1 MENIENIE
9 RAAAILA
16 LIGVIWIAVLAFQA
30 GDIFWGVFSLICPVI
45 VALIYGFLHFDS
57 SNNRFDSSNNRG
69 GNTVAPV
76 ILIIVGLVLGGV
88 KLTERVL

>member
-57 SNNRFDSSNNRG
+57 RNNQG

>member
-1 MENIENIE
+1 MENFENLE
-9 RAAAILA
+9 RAGAILA

-30 GDIFWGVFSLICPVI
+30 GDIFWDIFALICPVL

-57 SNNRFDSSNNRG
+57 SENRT
-69 GNTVAPV
+69 GNTVPPV

-88 KLTERVL
+88 KLTEGVL

>member
-1 MENIENIE
+1 MENFENLE
-9 RAAAILA
+9 RAGAILA

-30 GDIFWGVFSLICPVI
+30 GDIFSGIFALICPVL

-57 SNNRFDSSNNRG
+57 SENRT
-69 GNTVAPV
+69 GNTVPPV

-88 KLTERVL
+88 KLTEGVL

>member
-1 MENIENIE
+1 MENLESLE
-9 RAAAILA
+9 RAGAILA

-30 GDIFWGVFSLICPVI
+30 GDIFWGIFSLICPVL

-57 SNNRFDSSNNRG
+57 SGNRS

-88 KLTERVL
+88 KLTEGVL

>member
-9 RAAAILA
+9 RAGAILA
-16 LIGVIWIAVLAFQA
+16 MIGVIWIAVLAFQA

-45 VALIYGFLHFDS
+45 VALIYGFLHFNSSDNRDS
-57 SNNRFDSSNNRG
+57 SDNRG

-76 ILIIVGLVLGGV
+76 ILIIVGLVLGGA
-88 KLTERVL
+88 KLTERVI

>member
-1 MENIENIE
+1 MENFENIE
-9 RAAAILA
+9 RAGAILA

-30 GDIFWGVFSLICPVI
+30 GDILWGIFALICPVL

-57 SNNRFDSSNNRG
+57 NDNRS

>member
-1 MENIENIE
+1 MENFENIE
-9 RAAAILA
+9 RAGAILA

-30 GDIFWGVFSLICPVI
+30 GDILWGIFALICPVL

-57 SNNRFDSSNNRG
+57 NDNRS

-88 KLTERVL
+88 KLTEGVL

>member
-1 MENIENIE
+1 MENIENLE
-9 RAAAILA
+9 RAGAILA

-30 GDIFWGVFSLICPVI
+30 GDIFWGIFSLICPVI
-45 VALIYGFLHFDS
+45 VALIYGFLY
-57 SNNRFDSSNNRG
+57 FDSSNNRG

>member
-1 MENIENIE
+1 M
-9 RAAAILA
+9 
-16 LIGVIWIAVLAFQA
+16 IGVIWIAVLAFQA

-45 VALIYGFLHFDS
+45 VALIYGFLHFNSSDNRDS
-57 SNNRFDSSNNRG
+57 SGKRG

-76 ILIIVGLVLGGV
+76 ILIIVGLVLGGA

>member
-1 MENIENIE
+1 MENFENLE
-9 RAAAILA
+9 RAGAILA

-30 GDIFWGVFSLICPVI
+30 GDILWGIFALICPVL

-57 SNNRFDSSNNRG
+57 SDDRS

>member
-1 MENIENIE
+1 MENFEDLE
-9 RAAAILA
+9 RAGAILA

-30 GDIFWGVFSLICPVI
+30 GDIFWGIFALICPVL

-57 SNNRFDSSNNRG
+57 GDNRS

-76 ILIIVGLVLGGV
+76 IMIIVGLVLGGV